1 MNLCLAAAAAAAAAC
16 DAIYIVGTGKGTLN
30 PHTIS

>member
-1 MNLCLAAAAAAAAAC
+1 MNFCLAAAAAAC
-16 DAIYIVGTGKGTLN
+16 DAIYIVGTGKGTSN